1 MTEQERIARLEE
13 DLRRSAERERE
24 LSARLDDFSRR
35 LDELAEE
42 KADSVFAEGDVA
54 DGENGDVEPLFEMPD
69 SVNAAQARFF
79 VSPDEV
85 LTQGAGVKRKSLSLT
100 PETDGGMQI
109 HEFDD
114 APKAGVLKVMRKR
127 SSNKLVLADPDE
139 KCGRRKWMVPL
150 RREDGDKEIK
160 WVILGEDSDSD
171 SDSDSDDDLED
182 AYVVPSVDPPCPP
195 TISAAFG
202 TGADEGYVVLTIQN
216 YRRVNGECEPD
227 GPAQVTRI
235 PINQFELDCEA
246 VRACLSGGS
255 GSTTGMQQVEVLTG
269 FDPTTLVFSTAVLNY
284 YGAAPVAG
292 NPIQFPTTTCE
303 ES

>member
-1 MTEQERIARLEE
+1 MNEAERIQRLEE
-13 DLRRSAERERE
+13 GLRRTEARERE
-24 LSARLDDFSRR
+24 LLERFVDAVRRIDEIGRSVREAEFAQSQGPSTPDDEAV
-35 LDELAEE
+35 DYAPP
-42 KADSVFAEGDVA
+42 KVFGDPP
-54 DGENGDVEPLFEMPD
+54 G
-69 SVNAAQARFF
+69 FF
-79 VSPDEV
+79 VSPDEIV
-85 LTQGAGVKRKSLSLT
+85 TDESSPKRKSLSLM
-100 PETDGGMQI
+100 PETDGGIQI

-269 FDPTTLVFSTAVLNY
+269 FDPTTYKFSTAVLNY